1 LDLPNFIKFSQKINH
16 KEGAFTSALCDLI
29 KNFKYCKNDA
39 DQVQN
44 DNDPTNFNQPVIG
57 AIKEALR
64 GQLTLIASNLLNSEH
79 SKLEDLSVEEQNLWK
94 SFHNSDIYEFIT
106 GEQRVGRVQSQ
117 NFNSTR
123 LNHANSLFT
132 CLLEWS
138 SLLTRTSNL
147 LKIKTDLQGKL
158 RKLLLNLYSLLN
170 LCNHLFYLHNL

>member
-1 LDLPNFIKFSQKINH
+1 MQQILS
-16 KEGAFTSALCDLI
+16 TSHWRY
-29 KNFKYCKNDA
+29 KR
-39 DQVQN
+39 
-44 DNDPTNFNQPVIG
+44 
-57 AIKEALR
+57 R

-158 RKLLLNLYSLLN
+158 RKLLLNLYSLIN
-170 LCNHLFYLHNL
+170 LCNHLLNLHNL